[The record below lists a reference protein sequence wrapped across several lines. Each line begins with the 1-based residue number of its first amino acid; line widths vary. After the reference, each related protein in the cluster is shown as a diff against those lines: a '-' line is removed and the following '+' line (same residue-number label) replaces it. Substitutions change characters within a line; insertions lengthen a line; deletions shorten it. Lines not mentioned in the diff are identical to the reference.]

1 MEILTTHVGSLPRSK
16 RVVDFI
22 FAREKKQNYNQED
35 FDNALSDEIDFNV
48 RKQKEI
54 GISIVSDGEASKIS
68 YATYIKDRYKGFD
81 GDSIRNPPA
90 DLKLF
95 PKFLEKLAKEGGT
108 PQYSRPMCVDKI
120 ESKIDHY
127 NANLSALN
135 SFILPGGS
143 EASSL
148 LHLSRTIARR
158 AERDTSLLSSEEKI
172 NMESLTYLNRL
183 SDLLFVLCR
192 VLNENGLKDI
202 LWIPGLNQE

>member
-1 MEILTTHVGSLPRSK
+1 MVKLNKIYTRTGDNGSTGLTDGSRVPKHSSRPQAYGSVDELNSSLGLVYFCLSK
-16 RVVDFI
+16 KD
-22 FAREKKQNYNQED
+22 ES
-35 FDNALSDEIDFNV
+35 ALSVEIKDLIREIQNDLFDLGADLSTPISKG
-48 RKQKEI
+48 KQK
-54 GISIVSDGEASKIS
+54 
-68 YATYIKDRYKGFD
+68 YPPLRIKKSQID
-81 GDSIRNPPA
+81 
-90 DLKLF
+90 KL
-95 PKFLEKLAKEGGT
+95 
-108 PQYSRPMCVDKI
+108 

-158 AERDTSLLSSEEKI
+158 AERDTSLLSSKEKI